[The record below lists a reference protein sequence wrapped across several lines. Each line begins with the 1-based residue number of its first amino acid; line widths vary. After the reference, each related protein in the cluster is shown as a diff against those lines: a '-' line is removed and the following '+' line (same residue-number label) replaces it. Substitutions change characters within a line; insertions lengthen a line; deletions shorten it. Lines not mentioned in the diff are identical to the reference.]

1 MLFSEKDMPLFYH
14 NKKCW
19 KYREDRS
26 GGKSGMELLDCATV
40 EEVASFLQFYEDES
54 ILLGYGEATKP
65 DLSIHDFIQ
74 MRKRTGVA
82 DAEINKQIRH
92 LYKPKYIAD
101 HEKKYNTK
109 IV

>member
-1 MLFSEKDMPLFYH
+1 MLLSKEDMPLFYN

-19 KYREDRS
+19 KYRDD
-26 GGKSGMELLDCATV
+26 GLGMELLDCATV

-54 ILLGYGEATKP
+54 ILLSYGELKEP
-65 DLSIHDFIQ
+65 QLSIHDFIQ

-101 HEKKYNTK
+101 HEKQYNTK
-109 IV
+109 IG